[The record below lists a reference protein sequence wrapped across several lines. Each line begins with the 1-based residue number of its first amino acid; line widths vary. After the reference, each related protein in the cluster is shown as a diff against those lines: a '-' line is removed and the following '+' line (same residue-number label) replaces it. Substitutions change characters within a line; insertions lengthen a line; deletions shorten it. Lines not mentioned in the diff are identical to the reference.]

1 MNTNQITTKSFFEK
15 DNVKQKFAEILG
27 KKSTAFI
34 TSVMQIAS
42 QNEMLSKADPISIYN
57 SAILSATLDLPLNN
71 NLGFAYIIPF
81 NNRQSD
87 GSFKVMAQF
96 QIGYKGFLQLA
107 QRSGQFKTI
116 SATPI
121 YEGQIKNH
129 NPLTGI
135 EFDFNVKSDKVIGY
149 ASYFKL
155 LNGFEK
161 TLYLTVEELKKHGA
175 KFSKTFKNSNSL
187 WSQDFDSMAIKTV
200 IKLLLSKYAP
210 LSIEMSKAITT
221 DQAVINDEEAIDI
234 TYVDNEQEILDHE
247 KVSERKEGE
256 RIIDFISKAK
266 NPIILSVVEE
276 HLQDDLQREL
286 FEKKKEEL
294 KTKSEKK

>member
-81 NNRQSD
+81 NNRQPD
-87 GSFKVMAQF
+87 GSTKVVAQF
-96 QIGYKGFLQLA
+96 QIGYKGFIQLA
-107 QRSGQFKTI
+107 QRSGLFKTI
-116 SATPI
+116 SSTPI

-135 EFDFNVKSDKVIGY
+135 EFDFTVKSDKVIGY
-149 ASYFKL
+149 ASYFAL

-175 KFSKTFKNSNSL
+175 KFSKTFNNRNGLWNS
-187 WSQDFDSMAIKTV
+187 DFDSMATKTV

-210 LSIEMSKAITT
+210 LSIEMRKAITT
-221 DQAVINDEEAIDI
+221 DQAVINDEDAIDI

-247 KVSERKEGE
+247 KVSERKEAE
-256 RIIDFISKAK
+256 RIVVFIEKAK
-266 NPIILSVVEE
+266 NLDELSVVEE

-286 FEKKKEEL
+286 YNKKKEEL

>member
-135 EFDFNVKSDKVIGY
+135 EFDFNVKSEKVIGY

-221 DQAVINDEEAIDI
+221 DQAVINDEDAIDI

-247 KVSERKEGE
+247 KVSERKEAE
-256 RIIDFISKAK
+256 RIVVFIEKAK
-266 NPIILSVVEE
+266 NLDELSVVEE

-286 FEKKKEEL
+286 FNKKKEEL

>member
-135 EFDFNVKSDKVIGY
+135 EFDFNVKSEKVIGY

-221 DQAVINDEEAIDI
+221 DQAVINDEDAIDI

-247 KVSERKEGE
+247 KVSERKEAE
-256 RIIDFISKAK
+256 RIVVFIDKAK
-266 NPIILSVVEE
+266 NLDELSVVEE

-286 FEKKKEEL
+286 FNKKKEEL

>member
-1 MNTNQITTKSFFEK
+1 MTNNQITTKSFFEK
-15 DNVKQKFAEILG
+15 ENVKQKFAEILG

-81 NNRQSD
+81 NNRQPD
-87 GSFKVMAQF
+87 GSTKVVAQF
-96 QIGYKGFLQLA
+96 QIGYKGFIQLA
-107 QRSGQFKTI
+107 QRSGLFKTI
-116 SATPI
+116 SSTPI

-135 EFDFNVKSDKVIGY
+135 EFDFNVKSEKVIGY
-149 ASYFKL
+149 ASYFAL

-247 KVSERKEGE
+247 KVSERKEAE
-256 RIIDFISKAK
+256 RIVVFIEKAK
-266 NPIILSVVEE
+266 NLDELSVVEE
-276 HLQDDLQREL
+276 HLQDELQREL

>member
-1 MNTNQITTKSFFEK
+1 MQTNQITTKSFFEK

-266 NPIILSVVEE
+266 NLDELSVVEE

>member
-1 MNTNQITTKSFFEK
+1 MQTNQITTKSFFEK